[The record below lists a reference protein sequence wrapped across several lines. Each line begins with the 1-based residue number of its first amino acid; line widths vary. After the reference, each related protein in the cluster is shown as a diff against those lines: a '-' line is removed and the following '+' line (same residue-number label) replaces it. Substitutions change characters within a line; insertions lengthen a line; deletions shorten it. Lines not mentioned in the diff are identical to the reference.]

1 MERVYFDDSDLN
13 YLHSKKAEG
22 FFQWLSFLNEKDTM
36 SNENIDIFSPEWK
49 WLLVGFLCAIL
60 NGLMMPAF
68 AIIFGGFMES
78 LGDDIENARLDLYI
92 MNIDLQFKEIKC
104 KRSSL

>member
-13 YLHSKKAEG
+13 YLHS
-22 FFQWLSFLNEKDTM
+22 FQRLSFLNEKDTM

-92 MNIDLQFKEIKC
+92 MNIDLQLKEIKC